1 MNFAQ
6 TLITAPTGATVR
18 PAGNAADAIR
28 AVTPLS
34 VQTCVKEA
42 LENLLGIGLN
52 ACTIVKLE
60 TFNGKVTVELALD

>member
-1 MNFAQ
+1 MCSSD
-6 TLITAPTGATVR
+6 L
-18 PAGNAADAIR
+18 
-28 AVTPLS
+28 
-34 VQTCVKEA
+34 QTCVKEA